1 MFDVRRSFNNVSCFE
16 FILLRCRVKVL
27 IIDGYN
33 LLQAVQ
39 NLSEQTFDIT
49 DVQLCHIISRYLTV
63 TKNRGA
69 IIFDGIGPRDK
80 TGFNNLAN
88 LEVVFSGR
96 SKEADD
102 IIEKLVL
109 ENSAPRSLT
118 VVSSDRRI
126 KSAANKRKAIA
137 LGSVDFWIE
146 VIKTLEKKAKRK
158 TEPPAKYIG
167 ITEGETEYWL
177 REFGLLK

>member
-1 MFDVRRSFNNVSCFE
+1 MS
-16 FILLRCRVKVL
+16 IL
-27 IIDGYN
+27 IDGYN
-33 LLQAVQ
+33 LLRAVQ
-39 NLSEQTFDIT
+39 NLSEQTAGVADTQI
-49 DVQLCHIISRYLTV
+49 CHIISRYLGI
-63 TKNRGA
+63 TKSRGA

-102 IIEKLVL
+102 VIEKLVL

-126 KSAANKRKAIA
+126 KAAAGRRKATAANSI
-137 LGSVDFWIE
+137 DFWLE
-146 VIKTLEKKAKRK
+146 MLKTIDKKAKK
-158 TEPPAKYIG
+158 KSEPPAKYIG
-167 ITEGETEYWL
+167 ITDSETEYWL
-177 REFGLLK
+177 KQFGLIK

>member
-1 MFDVRRSFNNVSCFE
+1 M
-16 FILLRCRVKVL
+16 L

-33 LLQAVQ
+33 LLRAIQ
-39 NLSEQTFDIT
+39 NLSEQTAGVADTQI
-49 DVQLCHIISRYLTV
+49 CHIISRYLTI

-102 IIEKLVL
+102 VIEKLVL

-126 KSAANKRKAIA
+126 KSAANKRKATA
-137 LGSVDFWIE
+137 VGSVDFWDE
-146 VIKTLEKKAKRK
+146 VIKTLEKKARRK

-167 ITEGETEYWL
+167 ISESETEYWL
-177 REFGLLK
+177 RQFGFLK